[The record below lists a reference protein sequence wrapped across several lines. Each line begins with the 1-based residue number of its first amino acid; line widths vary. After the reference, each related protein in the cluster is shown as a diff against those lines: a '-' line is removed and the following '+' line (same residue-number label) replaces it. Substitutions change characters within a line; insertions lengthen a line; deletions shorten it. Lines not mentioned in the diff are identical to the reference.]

1 MEQDKSAVFNL
12 IKRIMKLLIKT
23 FSNNGFIGSFRLL
36 FSLIISKF
44 FFPTARIIRY
54 PFYIKKEG
62 RLSIGAGFSANV
74 GLILDV
80 FGKDSQLIIGDNVM
94 ANYRLHIGSAKY
106 VKIGSNT
113 LFGSDC
119 TVMDHSHG
127 GYKGEIHSN
136 PSIPP
141 VQRDLVSLPI
151 VIGNNCWFGDRVFVM
166 PGVTIGDGVVIGAGS
181 IVTKNIPSNSIAVGV
196 PAKVIK
202 KFSNKTQRWELEVNN

>member
-36 FSLIISKF
+36 FSLIISKI

-62 RLSIGAGFSANV
+62 RLSIGVGFSANV

-136 PSIPP
+136 PLTPP

-151 VIGNNCWFGDRVFVM
+151 VIGNNCWFGDRVFIM

-202 KFSNKTQRWELEVNN
+202 KFSNKTQRWELEVNI